1 MWLYINTAPQTNAKK
16 DGNIFYTV
24 MVGVSKD
31 ALAVKTGKP
40 AEELKN
46 VKLTMEIF
54 PEKVEVISKAFAA
67 ATAADSKLVIRC
79 EDFTVAPLRENTF
92 PKDGETVN
100 GFQAS
105 IWPAKGWTLDVKE
118 KTQKVQISDELR
130 KMLGDID

>member
-16 DGNIFYTV
+16 DGTLFFSV

-54 PEKVEVISKAFAA
+54 PEKVEMFNKAFAA

-92 PKDGETVN
+92 PKDGKTVN

-105 IWPAKGWTLDVKE
+105 VWPAPGWTLDIKE
-118 KTQKVQISDELR
+118 KTQKVEISDKLR
-130 KMLGDID
+130 ALMGDID